1 MIDNFFNETNVIHK
15 KSAAPAETLRL
26 DTPTLGFRGKNM
38 TARLFADESAE
49 MVTPQQQ
56 RQKLNI
62 FHESILGSN
71 ASSVC
76 TTPSQTLGN
85 SFCFDESVFDGSTP
99 GESTRA
105 VPGRIQLPDIS
116 QVLDE
121 KDDSEDLGY
130 DPWSEKFVKM
140 QMGQM
145 MIKDHP
151 VNQTFSERKHIFN
164 IKGINYSKEQLL
176 GEGAF
181 AKVYLCS
188 AFGDPTKVA
197 IKVQKKGSSW
207 EPWILQETS
216 KRLADTI
223 ASSAISD
230 YHGSCLFSSGEG
242 VVITSYYSYGTLLD
256 LCAFCRPKLAK
267 KSMEMRPAILFFSAQ
282 VISLM
287 LELHTAD
294 ILHADF
300 KPDNIMLTEIETFDT
315 ALNSRGKI
323 QGIK

>member
-15 KSAAPAETLRL
+15 KTAAPAETLRL
-26 DTPTLGFRGKNM
+26 DTPTLGYRGKNM
-38 TARLFADESAE
+38 TARLFADQSAE
-49 MVTPQQQ
+49 VATPKQ

-85 SFCFDESVFDGSTP
+85 SFCFDDSVLQGSTP

-105 VPGRIQLPDIS
+105 VPGRFQLPDIS
-116 QVLDE
+116 QVVDN
-121 KDDSEDLGY
+121 DDSEDGY
-130 DPWSEKFVKM
+130 DPWSEAFVKI

-145 MIKDHP
+145 MIIDNP
-151 VNQTFSERKHIFN
+151 VDKPFSERKHIFT
-164 IKGINYSKEQLL
+164 IQGINYSKDQLL

-181 AKVYLCS
+181 AKVYLCC
-188 AFGDPTKVA
+188 AFGDTTKVA

-216 KRLADTI
+216 RRLVDTK

-230 YHGSCLFSSGEG
+230 YHGSCLFSGGEG
-242 VVITSYYSYGTLLD
+242 VLITSYYPYGTLLD
-256 LCAFCRPKLAK
+256 MCAFCRPKLATR
-267 KSMEMRPAILFFSAQ
+267 SVEMRPAVLFFSAQ
-282 VISLM
+282 LISLM
-287 LELHTAD
+287 LELHTVD

-300 KPDNIMLTEIETFDT
+300 KPDNIMLTGIETFDT
-315 ALNSRGKI
+315 VFNSSGKI

>member
-1 MIDNFFNETNVIHK
+1 MIDNFFNETNVFHK
-15 KSAAPAETLRL
+15 KSAAETLRL
-26 DTPTLGFRGKNM
+26 DTPTLGYRGKNM
-38 TARLFADESAE
+38 TARLFADQSAE
-49 MVTPQQQ
+49 MITPQQQ

-105 VPGRIQLPDIS
+105 VPGKIELPDIS
-116 QVLDE
+116 QVVDN
-121 KDDSEDLGY
+121 DDSEDLGY
-130 DPWSEKFVKM
+130 DPWSDMFVKM

-145 MIKDHP
+145 MIKDDP
-151 VNQTFSERKHIFN
+151 VNQPFSERKHIFN
-164 IKGINYSKEQLL
+164 IKGVNYSKDQLL

-181 AKVYLCS
+181 AKVYLCC
-188 AFGDPTKVA
+188 AFGDSTKVA
-197 IKVQKKGSSW
+197 IKVQKKGNSW

-216 KRLADTI
+216 KRLAGSI

-242 VVITSYYSYGTLLD
+242 VLITSYYSYGTLLD
-256 LCAFCRPKLAK
+256 MCAFCRPKLAK

-282 VISLM
+282 IISLM
-287 LELHTAD
+287 LELHTVD

-300 KPDNIMLTEIETFDT
+300 KPDNIMLTGIETFDT
-315 ALNSRGKI
+315 VLDSSGKI